1 MCLVWKENGIGF
13 SSFGFQNN
21 SHRVLHGYTFFHPK
35 PNRVFLSNPDPNR
48 TRTDPSQFK
57 SFVFQNIFKFL
68 NLYLVPNIYIT
79 FTFIILNK

>member
-48 TRTDPSQFK
+48 TRIGAPGPEPTRVSSNHLFFK
-57 SFVFQNIFKFL
+57 IYL
-68 NLYLVPNIYIT
+68 N
-79 FTFIILNK
+79 F